1 MKIRRVLV
9 SHALI
14 IAAVFLCLCVLCANE
29 ASAFTVA
36 RQTSRRINV
45 AVLDFGDTE
54 TGARA
59 SEALHAALAAD
70 SKLLLMDRSL
80 VRTAARGVGY
90 TNSLNMTLAEARDL
104 GAAIGCDFFI
114 TGDAQTLRRSP
125 STKTDYFEA
134 YASIFVVSA
143 ATGKL
148 LMWNRTHFE
157 AAVPAEAE
165 KQLLTELNRR
175 ASDYTRS
182 LEQSLDEEIKSRAQK
197 STVQASTIATRAVVY
212 EEAPTGDSSA
222 AKNFRAPQPYQRLRP
237 PYPLTA
243 AQAEAEA
250 TVDASVD
257 VDANGEVA
265 NVSIVRWAGFG
276 LDDATINTI
285 RQLHF
290 RPAMRD
296 GIPVPVRILLRYNF
310 RRPPNPKQSKIN
322 LRLRSA
328 DWRLEAVAI

>member
-1 MKIRRVLV
+1 MKSRRVLI
-9 SHALI
+9 SHTVI
-14 IAAVFLCLCVLCANE
+14 VAAVFICLCVSRIDE
-29 ASAFTVA
+29 ASAVSGAPAT
-36 RQTSRRINV
+36 RRISV

-54 TGARA
+54 TGVRA
-59 SEALHAALAAD
+59 SEALHVVLTADAKLVLA
-70 SKLLLMDRSL
+70 DRSL
-80 VRTAARGVGY
+80 VRAAARGVGY
-90 TNSLNMTLAEARDL
+90 TGSLNMTLAEARDL

-125 STKTDYFEA
+125 STKTDYYEA
-134 YASIFVVSA
+134 YASVFVVSA

-148 LMWNRTHFE
+148 LMWNRAHFE
-157 AAVPAEAE
+157 AAVPADAE
-165 KQLLTELNRR
+165 KQLLTEVNHR
-175 ASDYTRS
+175 ANIYTRA
-182 LEQSLDEEIKSRAQK
+182 LERFLDNEIKSRAQK
-197 STVQASTIATRAVVY
+197 SAIATHAVTY
-212 EEAPTGDSSA
+212 EEVPAEDAPA
-222 AKNFRAPQPYQRLRP
+222 AGHFRAPQPYRRLRP

-243 AQAEAEA
+243 AIAEAEA

-265 NVSIVRWAGFG
+265 DVSIVRWAGFG

-310 RRPPNPKQSKIN
+310 RRPANSSGVK
-322 LRLRSA
+322 
-328 DWRLEAVAI
+328 

>member
-1 MKIRRVLV
+1 MKSRRFLI
-9 SHALI
+9 SHI
-14 IAAVFLCLCVLCANE
+14 VIAVAAFLCLCVSCANE
-29 ASAFTVA
+29 ASAFSVA

-54 TGARA
+54 TAARA

-70 SKLLLMDRSL
+70 AKLILMDRSL
-80 VRTAARGVGY
+80 VRAAARGVGY
-90 TNSLNMTLAEARDL
+90 TGSLNMTLAEARDI

-134 YASIFVVSA
+134 YASVFVVSA

-148 LMWNRTHFE
+148 LMWNRAHFE
-157 AAVPAEAE
+157 SSAPADAE
-165 KQLLTELNRR
+165 KQLIAEMNRR
-175 ASDYTRS
+175 ADNYTRAFEEFFS
-182 LEQSLDEEIKSRAQK
+182 EEIKSRAQK
-197 STVQASTIATRAVVY
+197 PTNAAHASVY
-212 EEAPTGDSSA
+212 EDAPAEDAPA
-222 AKNFRAPQPYQRLRP
+222 AKNFRAPQPYRRLRP
-237 PYPLTA
+237 PYPSTA
-243 AQAEAEA
+243 AAAEAEA

-257 VDANGEVA
+257 IDASGEVA
-265 NVSIVRWAGFG
+265 SVSIVRWAGFG
-276 LDDATINTI
+276 LDDATIDTV

-310 RRPPNPKQSKIN
+310 RRPLNPNKVN
-322 LRLRSA
+322 
-328 DWRLEAVAI
+328 

>member
-1 MKIRRVLV
+1 MKSHRVLAKHTV
-9 SHALI
+9 I
-14 IAAVFLCLCVLCANE
+14 VVAVFLCLCVSCADE
-29 ASAFTVA
+29 ASAFSVA

-59 SEALHAALAAD
+59 SEALQGALAAD
-70 SKLLLMDRSL
+70 SKLILADRAL

-90 TNSLNMTLAEARDL
+90 TGSLNMTLSEARDL

-125 STKTDYFEA
+125 SIGAAYYEA
-134 YASIFVVSA
+134 YASVFVVHA

-148 LMWNRTHFE
+148 LMWNRTHVE
-157 AAVPAEAE
+157 AASPAEADR
-165 KQLLTELNRR
+165 QLLTELNHC
-175 ASDYTRS
+175 AANYTRP

-197 STVQASTIATRAVVY
+197 STIATHAVAY
-212 EEAPTGDSSA
+212 EEAPAEDSPA

-237 PYPLTA
+237 PYPSTA
-243 AQAEAEA
+243 AAAEAEA

-257 VDANGEVA
+257 IDASGEVA

-276 LDDATINTI
+276 LDDATINTV

-310 RRPPNPKQSKIN
+310 RRPANPSRVK
-322 LRLRSA
+322 
-328 DWRLEAVAI
+328 